1 MGQGNSVLG
10 WNARTAR
17 AENDFR
23 LDRAAAALVCAP
35 GVCIR
40 RRARSRS
47 IDPRRVAV
55 IPASRVPIGQF
66 AARFARYRVTKDAVE
81 ERGWTWMHGPRP

>member
-40 RRARSRS
+40 VGGRDPDRS
-47 IDPRRVAV
+47 IHA
-55 IPASRVPIGQF
+55 
-66 AARFARYRVTKDAVE
+66 E
-81 ERGWTWMHGPRP
+81 